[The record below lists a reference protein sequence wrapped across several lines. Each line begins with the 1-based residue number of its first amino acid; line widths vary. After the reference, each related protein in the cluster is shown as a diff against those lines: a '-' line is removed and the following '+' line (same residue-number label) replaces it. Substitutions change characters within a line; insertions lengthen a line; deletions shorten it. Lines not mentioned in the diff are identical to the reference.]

1 MLLFNPKGGATVS
14 AQLFFRYL
22 GVIDEAYNY
31 SRWIHDYRLKVF
43 NGKPN
48 HSPLSCT
55 PALCAAGWV
64 CIRLIRQPLD
74 RVVSSYQFSLQGC
87 SGIAMHWDE
96 LRLLKLGERAARM
109 SKQDQAKLCLETTF
123 TEFIQALTMRA
134 LKGRKA
140 RHTLADDHFMP
151 QHASPE
157 VDKCDGSATHAN
169 GTTLVYLVPV
179 EFLDQAVSALGSTT
193 GVVFN
198 ATGLNSSH
206 YRKQDQNTMDRNVQL
221 QGLNVPSWP
230 FSRVNAQHPPYEL
243 FTSVDANISRRT
255 CCLFRD
261 DIAMYRRA
269 CRQPWL
275 QQCAPC
281 VQECSRQLA
290 RLRNVCEHGERSV
303 IDESLAFHMGP
314 SMAMRGPLPDAPAP
328 LPDARGQCEIA
339 LGKLQRH
346 FIRPKFPPAVYAAIL
361 SSSRGFLIGRVG
373 NVEAMACIEI
383 LVKHRKPST
392 QLGTNAG
399 VFCNASS
406 CQATWDHFASS
417 YVEATLASDMLQVVP
432 SQCDTTA
439 TFGLKIAL
447 PVAPMAFYWGGEMAS
462 WLELLQEFA
471 RLRTPLLIATPFA
484 TSVWRNLGRLDKIHP
499 MHDLSGLDVVDV
511 LRVPQTFTWAD
522 PAKMLGGATDW
533 QSTLRQLKRDS
544 TWRRLPSGTVVLLG
558 CGAYGMPLAL
568 HAKRY
573 RNFSSMY
580 VGGSLQLLFG
590 IRGAR
595 WDTRK
600 TTNDYINSEWTRPLP
615 SELPGNQTSRMIVDQ
630 ASYW

>member
-1 MLLFNPKGGATVS
+1 VLLLNFLRARGAVSSAAFRLAAVTACLHFLPASPAASAFSSAVASTASTLVSSYSPLIVPALVIVLLVIARGDSWPVRSGAAAVCLAAAAACLPGAAAATVDSCPRLYTTREPYAGHVSLVDHEKRIMLLFNPKGGATVS

-328 LPDARGQCEIA
+328 LPDA
-339 LGKLQRH
+339 
-346 FIRPKFPPAVYAAIL
+346 PAPL
-361 SSSRGFLIGRVG
+361 S
-373 NVEAMACIEI
+373 
-383 LVKHRKPST
+383 
-392 QLGTNAG
+392 
-399 VFCNASS
+399 
-406 CQATWDHFASS
+406 D
-417 YVEATLASDMLQVVP
+417 
-432 SQCDTTA
+432 
-439 TFGLKIAL
+439 
-447 PVAPMAFYWGGEMAS
+447 APA
-462 WLELLQEFA
+462 
-471 RLRTPLLIATPFA
+471 P
-484 TSVWRNLGRLDKIHP
+484 
-499 MHDLSGLDVVDV
+499 
-511 LRVPQTFTWAD
+511 
-522 PAKMLGGATDW
+522 
-533 QSTLRQLKRDS
+533 
-544 TWRRLPSGTVVLLG
+544 
-558 CGAYGMPLAL
+558 
-568 HAKRY
+568 
-573 RNFSSMY
+573 
-580 VGGSLQLLFG
+580 
-590 IRGAR
+590 
-595 WDTRK
+595 
-600 TTNDYINSEWTRPLP
+600 
-615 SELPGNQTSRMIVDQ
+615 
-630 ASYW
+630 